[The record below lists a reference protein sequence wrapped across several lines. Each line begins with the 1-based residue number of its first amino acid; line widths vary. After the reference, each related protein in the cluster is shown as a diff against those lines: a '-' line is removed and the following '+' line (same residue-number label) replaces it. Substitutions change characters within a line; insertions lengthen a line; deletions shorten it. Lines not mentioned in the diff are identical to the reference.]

1 MKDIFISYA
10 SEEIELAKSVCR
22 LLENN
27 GVSCFIAVRD
37 ICVGHEYAE
46 DIVNAIDNAKAM
58 VLLLSQNSNES
69 PHVLREVERAV
80 SHNVPVIVYMIEQVE
95 LNKSME
101 YFLMTHQWITDYENR
116 DERLLNGVLN
126 IINKSENVANQ
137 AQDITNQTQ
146 NITNLTQN
154 ITNLSQNIVNKDSA
168 STITKNKKVDSKL
181 ILSIAIGAVCVAICC
196 IVVVV
201 LLVSLNKDSD
211 SIADKNS
218 NQSSN
223 DISNEEAND
232 SSNDNENNNP
242 NNDKNNETS
251 TNGDQN
257 SAYELGDTITL
268 GTYNDEP
275 IEWRILHINDDNTA
289 VVVSKY
295 ILSVKA
301 FDTAE
306 GGAYNEY
313 DGVDYWSFENHI
325 VTDPELLV
333 LIRGNNDWSLSNIR
347 TWLNSSKELVKYQDQ
362 APTKNASCEKKN
374 SYSEEPGFLYGFSE
388 DERNAI
394 VLSEHYT
401 KVNELNENA
410 DSDGNIKTEDYVFL
424 LSSDELDWFEE
435 AGMHVYASATQA
447 AIDKDTA
454 MNCLSI
460 MEGYDTEN
468 FLWSLRDSVEGNAAL
483 QKVVSI
489 EAADDLINE
498 TFYAGVALGI
508 RPAMVVDL
516 SADVLEK

>member
-10 SEEIELAKSVCR
+10 SEEIELAESVCR

-58 VLLLSQNSNES
+58 VLLLSKNSNES

-101 YFLMTHQWITDYENR
+101 YFLMTHQWITYNENR
-116 DERLLNGVLN
+116 EERLLNGVLN
-126 IINKSENVANQ
+126 IINKSGNVANQ
-137 AQDITNQTQ
+137 
-146 NITNLTQN
+146 
-154 ITNLSQNIVNKDSA
+154 DSA
-168 STITKNKKVDSKL
+168 STMTKNKKVDSKL
-181 ILSIAIGAVCVAICC
+181 VLSIAIGAVCVAICC
-196 IVVVV
+196 IVLVV

-211 SIADKNS
+211 STTYKNS

-232 SSNDNENNNP
+232 S
-242 NNDKNNETS
+242 T
-251 TNGDQN
+251 
-257 SAYELGDTITL
+257 YELGDTITL

-347 TWLNSSKELVKYQDQ
+347 TWLNSAKELVKYQDQ

-374 SYSEEPGFLYGFSE
+374 SYSEEPGFLYGFSD

-401 KVNELNENA
+401 KTNELNENA

-447 AIDKDTA
+447 AIDKDAA

-468 FLWSLRDSVEGNAAL
+468 FLWSLRDSVEGNTAL